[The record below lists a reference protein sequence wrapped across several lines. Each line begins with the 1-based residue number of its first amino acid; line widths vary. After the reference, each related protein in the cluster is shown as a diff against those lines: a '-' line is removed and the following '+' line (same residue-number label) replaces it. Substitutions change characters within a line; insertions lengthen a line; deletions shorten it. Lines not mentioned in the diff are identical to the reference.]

1 MLHGKRDPKKAG
13 DSSKITL
20 CGMLF
25 LGSGGAPNRPA
36 IEFRA
41 MSIIQDLAKFCGEY
55 RRCEAARGLPVGG
68 ERPADAKRVAS
79 L

>member
-41 MSIIQDLAKFCGEY
+41 MSIIQDLAKFAEN
-55 RRCEAARGLPVGG
+55 AAVV
-68 ERPADAKRVAS
+68 KRLVAF
-79 L
+79 

>member
-1 MLHGKRDPKKAG
+1 MWEGPGVRRELKE
-13 DSSKITL
+13 
-20 CGMLF
+20 
-25 LGSGGAPNRPA
+25 GAPNRPA